1 MEYPAITLV
10 KKQIA
15 VEKQRKAE
23 GKRIAMPSPAERRM
37 ALKRT
42 APLMEWLTS
51 NKVAK
56 LAMPLHTFAE
66 RRYTRVKFN

>member
-23 GKRIAMPSPAERRM
+23 GKRIAMLSPAERRM

-42 APLMEWLTS
+42 APLMERLTS
-51 NKVAK
+51 IRWPN
-56 LAMPLHTFAE
+56 
-66 RRYTRVKFN
+66 